1 MALLLNLYRIPVDFP
16 WWFYDISGGFLWNF
30 WRDAMKNRHGAGH
43 ATTLPGLEKESKHPV
58 PRSDDCPKSV
68 EAEVIFDDSQVV
80 TSPGLE
86 KTSPG
91 LESENRVFLWDDSQM
106 STPPKAGNEPHRG
119 IVPCFPKSSCL
130 LFCCESLADPPWASR
145 MWPQIGNLTVALWRL
160 RRANMTGTHLPFD
173 IFSRMW
179 LDEFQIL
186 QGTKMLGT
194 GQWRCSRTRWR
205 CSKTSSAGG
214 HCRGA
219 VYLLEVGG
227 SKKKRRNSTELK
239 KSRLTPFMLSQGKAQ
254 KCNSHIANLWNV
266 NKHYIKT

>member
-1 MALLLNLYRIPVDFP
+1 MIFLEDFYEISEGMLWRIVMVQDMQLHYLGWRKSPSIQCLALTIAPRVWKQRWSLMTAR
-16 WWFYDISGGFLWNF
+16 WSHHQA
-30 WRDAMKNRHGAGH
+30 WRRRHLVWSLRTECFFGMTARCPHLPKQGMSLIEALSH
-43 ATTLPGLEKESKHPV
+43 A
-58 PRSDDCPKSV
+58 
-68 EAEVIFDDSQVV
+68 
-80 TSPGLE
+80 
-86 KTSPG
+86 
-91 LESENRVFLWDDSQM
+91 
-106 STPPKAGNEPHRG
+106 
-119 IVPCFPKSSCL
+119 FPKSSCL

-186 QGTKMLGT
+186 QETKMLGT

-239 KSRLTPFMLSQGKAQ
+239 KAGWLPLCCPREKRKSVTVTLPIYGTSINIILKH
-254 KCNSHIANLWNV
+254 K
-266 NKHYIKT
+266 NKT